1 MKYIKHITALFII
14 IVPQCGFSQ
23 STEVLQEI
31 NRDIW
36 LPFIESYNE
45 LDAEKFM
52 AIHSEDLV
60 RVPRDAKRI
69 FGYEQYKKNNEEY
82 WKRGR
87 ENGRTRE
94 IDFAFLERIY
104 NRTMA
109 SEIGIFRVINEKDTE
124 KEETYYGKF
133 HVILLKKEGK
143 WKIRMDSDSNEGNTI
158 DKEDFE
164 AGYPM
169 TAFEPFLKPA
179 GDE

>member
-1 MKYIKHITALFII
+1 MKHIK
-14 IVPQCGFSQ
+14 IVAFLCVVIAPQWGISQ

-60 RVPRDAKRI
+60 RVPRDAKKI

-87 ENGRTRE
+87 EEGRTRD
-94 IDFAFLERIY
+94 IDFAFLERIFSK
-104 NRTMA
+104 TMA
-109 SEIGIFRVINEKDTE
+109 SEIGIFQVINEKGTV

-143 WKIRMDSDSNEGNTI
+143 WKIRMDSDSDDGNTI
-158 DKEDFE
+158 DMEDFE

-169 TAFEPFLKPA
+169 TAFEPFLKSA
-179 GDE
+179 GDG

>member
-1 MKYIKHITALFII
+1 MKHIK
-14 IVPQCGFSQ
+14 IVAFLCVVIAPQWGISQ

-60 RVPRDAKRI
+60 RVPRDAKRV

-87 ENGRTRE
+87 E
-94 IDFAFLERIY
+94 
-104 NRTMA
+104 
-109 SEIGIFRVINEKDTE
+109 
-124 KEETYYGKF
+124 
-133 HVILLKKEGK
+133 
-143 WKIRMDSDSNEGNTI
+143 
-158 DKEDFE
+158 
-164 AGYPM
+164 
-169 TAFEPFLKPA
+169 
-179 GDE
+179 